1 MAYESADYLL
11 TRIVDTNVNIGWS
24 DLGWKLCVAIL
35 VISLIV
41 VAIVLIWDSAHE
53 DGNCKNSHTAIMAV
67 GFFLMLGGAVMAPIF
82 YVGMLH
88 DMDVLSGLV
97 SSYEA
102 VYGPLPEGIL

>member
-11 TRIVDTNVNIGWS
+11 TRIVDTSVNIGWS
-24 DLGWKLCVAIL
+24 DLGWKLCVAIS

-41 VAIVLIWDSAHE
+41 MAIVLIWDSTHE
-53 DGNCKNSHTAIMAV
+53 DGSNEKSHTAIFGV
-67 GFFLMLGGAVMAPIF
+67 GFFLMFGGIVMAPIF
-82 YVGMLH
+82 YASMLH

>member
-41 VAIVLIWDSAHE
+41 VTIVLIWDS
-53 DGNCKNSHTAIMAV
+53 IMAV

-88 DMDVLSGLV
+88 DMDVLSGLI

>member
-1 MAYESADYLL
+1 
-11 TRIVDTNVNIGWS
+11 
-24 DLGWKLCVAIL
+24 
-35 VISLIV
+35 
-41 VAIVLIWDSAHE
+41 
-53 DGNCKNSHTAIMAV
+53 
-67 GFFLMLGGAVMAPIF
+67 MAPIF